1 MKIEY
6 KFNRE
11 ELNLICECL
20 KQAGFNSR
28 DCDFI
33 EKTNLLKKNII
44 SVLNLEQD
52 LNEVV

>member
-11 ELNLICECL
+11 ELKLICGCLEQATYNTRDSNLID
-20 KQAGFNSR
+20 N
-28 DCDFI
+28 I
-33 EKTNLLKKNII
+33 NLLKENII

>member
-1 MKIEY
+1 MKIDC

-20 KQAGFNSR
+20 EQAGFNSR
-28 DCDFI
+28 DCIFI
-33 EKTNLLKKNII
+33 DKANLLKKNII